1 MTDTNTLAPT
11 DDLQKRCAEI
21 IGWYRTGVLVGDT
34 LRSHAESKWPGDIH
48 NLQMAERAT
57 ENEALCFIAK
67 WGGSA
72 PASQPFAYEFSRSN
86 GDGTHSEHI
95 ERGRLQEVA
104 PGRWEH
110 SGLPRGALA
119 DKPIKALYTTPQT
132 QPAAVPASGP
142 VGFDHKTAANFLNG
156 KAVTDEEVL
165 RFVAHS
171 RWAHDDRDG
180 LRNTIADLRRE
191 IAQRD
196 AEIALLK
203 ASLLDAEALELRSAP
218 AGVEP
223 VARIRYE
230 RNTPGRENEMPR
242 VLSCNRMADGVYEVF
257 TAAQVQA
264 MLSVGL
270 APGWQAVPME
280 PTKEMKVAAVKFAN
294 GPAVYKAVA
303 ATALEIEEGIY
314 GEAYEA
320 MLASAP
326 SGPAREPLTDEQ
338 IEALPVWSHFVGL
351 WPESRKEIA
360 RAIEAAH
367 GIAAQEGDAA

>member
-67 WGGSA
+67 WGATA

-132 QPAAVPASGP
+132 QPVAVPASGP

-156 KAVTDEEVL
+156 KTVTDEEV
-165 RFVAHS
+165 RQFVAHS
-171 RWAHDDRDG
+171 RWAHDDRDWF
-180 LRNTIADLRRE
+180 RNTIADLRRE

-203 ASLLDAEALELRSAP
+203 TSLLDAES
-218 AGVEP
+218 
-223 VARIRYE
+223 
-230 RNTPGRENEMPR
+230 
-242 VLSCNRMADGVYEVF
+242 
-257 TAAQVQA
+257 
-264 MLSVGL
+264 
-270 APGWQAVPME
+270 
-280 PTKEMKVAAVKFAN
+280 PT
-294 GPAVYKAVA
+294 
-303 ATALEIEEGIY
+303 
-314 GEAYEA
+314 
-320 MLASAP
+320 
-326 SGPAREPLTDEQ
+326 Q
-338 IEALPVWSHFVGL
+338 
-351 WPESRKEIA
+351 
-360 RAIEAAH
+360 AAH
-367 GIAAQEGDAA
+367 GITAQQGGAPQPADQPAPVAWRYHCEGDPVKWHFSDTPSLLGLTQPLYASAQPAVQALDAQRLTKASRYISTVLRVEGVDLEIGSRRLLREARDAIDAAIAAQQGGQ

>member
-1 MTDTNTLAPT
+1 MTDTNTLAPS
-11 DDLQKRCAEI
+11 DAEI
-21 IGWYRTGVLVGDT
+21 LALNAGEVHFSESPSKYPAAGFGTQYHAGAPGVL
-34 LRSHAESKWPGDIH
+34 SFA
-48 NLQMAERAT
+48 RAV
-57 ENEALCFIAK
+57 LAK
-67 WGGSA
+67 WGAPA

-110 SGLPRGALA
+110 SALPRGALA

-156 KAVTDEEVL
+156 KTVTDEEVR

-203 ASLLDAEALELRSAP
+203 TSLLDAEALQPP
-218 AGVEP
+218 A
-223 VARIRYE
+223 
-230 RNTPGRENEMPR
+230 
-242 VLSCNRMADGVYEVF
+242 
-257 TAAQVQA
+257 QA
-264 MLSVGL
+264 L
-270 APGWQAVPME
+270 
-280 PTKEMKVAAVKFAN
+280 
-294 GPAVYKAVA
+294 
-303 ATALEIEEGIY
+303 
-314 GEAYEA
+314 
-320 MLASAP
+320 
-326 SGPAREPLTDEQ
+326 
-338 IEALPVWSHFVGL
+338 
-351 WPESRKEIA
+351 
-360 RAIEAAH
+360 
-367 GIAAQEGDAA
+367 DAARVFWQQHTKSDAQSLV

>member
-1 MTDTNTLAPT
+1 MSTTFMQSVGLAAAM
-11 DDLQKRCAEI
+11 L
-21 IGWYRTGVLVGDT
+21 
-34 LRSHAESKWPGDIH
+34 
-48 NLQMAERAT
+48 
-57 ENEALCFIAK
+57 
-67 WGGSA
+67 
-72 PASQPFAYEFSRSN
+72 ASTSGFAA
-86 GDGTHSEHI
+86 DSEHI

-156 KAVTDEEVL
+156 KAVTDEEMR
-165 RFVAHS
+165 RFVSHS

-203 ASLLDAEALELRSAP
+203 TSLLDAEAR
-218 AGVEP
+218 
-223 VARIRYE
+223 
-230 RNTPGRENEMPR
+230 
-242 VLSCNRMADGVYEVF
+242 
-257 TAAQVQA
+257 Q
-264 MLSVGL
+264 
-270 APGWQAVPME
+270 
-280 PTKEMKVAAVKFAN
+280 
-294 GPAVYKAVA
+294 
-303 ATALEIEEGIY
+303 
-314 GEAYEA
+314 
-320 MLASAP
+320 
-326 SGPAREPLTDEQ
+326 PLTDEQ
-338 IEALPVWSHFVGL
+338 IEALPAWSHFVGL

-367 GIAAQEGDAA
+367 GIAAQQGDKP

>member
-1 MTDTNTLAPT
+1 MTNTNTLAPT
-11 DDLQKRCAEI
+11 DAEI
-21 IGWYRTGVLVGDT
+21 LDAAEDFRSQYMHGGVTFYEFDGIGYTRAVL
-34 LRSHAESKWPGDIH
+34 
-48 NLQMAERAT
+48 
-57 ENEALCFIAK
+57 AK
-67 WGGSA
+67 WGAPA
-72 PASQPFAYEFSRSN
+72 PASPPFAYEFSRSN

-156 KAVTDEEVL
+156 KTVTDEEVR

-203 ASLLDAEALELRSAP
+203 TSLLDAEAR
-218 AGVEP
+218 
-223 VARIRYE
+223 
-230 RNTPGRENEMPR
+230 
-242 VLSCNRMADGVYEVF
+242 
-257 TAAQVQA
+257 Q
-264 MLSVGL
+264 
-270 APGWQAVPME
+270 
-280 PTKEMKVAAVKFAN
+280 
-294 GPAVYKAVA
+294 
-303 ATALEIEEGIY
+303 
-314 GEAYEA
+314 
-320 MLASAP
+320 
-326 SGPAREPLTDEQ
+326 PLTDAQRLTKASKGISTVLRVEGMDLE
-338 IEALPVWSHFVGL
+338 IGSRRLLREA
-351 WPESRKEIA
+351 RD
-360 RAIEAAH
+360 AIDAA
-367 GIAAQEGDAA
+367 IAAQKGTND